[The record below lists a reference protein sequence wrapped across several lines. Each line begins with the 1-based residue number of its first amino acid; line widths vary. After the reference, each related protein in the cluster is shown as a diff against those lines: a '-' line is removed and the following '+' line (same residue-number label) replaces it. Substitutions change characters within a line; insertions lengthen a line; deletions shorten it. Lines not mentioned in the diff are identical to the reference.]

1 MDILSF
7 AHVVEGI
14 GLKQDVV
21 IWELAVKGKQNAT
34 LQQDILIRGLG
45 VAALAADR
53 AGLQPATILMGA
65 WEKVR

>member
-7 AHVVEGI
+7 AHVIEGI

-21 IWELAVKGKQNAT
+21 IWELAVKGKQNAA

-45 VAALAADR
+45 VAALTEDCAR
-53 AGLQPATILMGA
+53 LQPATILMGA
-65 WEKVR
+65 WA